1 MKFLCSAAMAAGVL
15 IAGFS
20 SQAAQQQVSCCPN
33 GSVVKKPA
41 TRGSKLVKKHSN
53 ELRALKEIH
62 KIQSSFLE
70 KFDGK
75 TSRVSQQERSNLQI
89 LLEHLPSAAKSS
101 DMPYADKMLYIE
113 YTVYDILNGKEKYSR
128 KKAMKSPEKLL
139 KDIQSKQLRYL
150 RSRQQRESKKYKK

>member
-1 MKFLCSAAMAAGVL
+1 MQCSNSCRSSYCRFFQSGSAAA
-15 IAGFS
+15 
-20 SQAAQQQVSCCPN
+20 SQLLSERQC
-33 GSVVKKPA
+33 GKKTCHPWIK
-41 TRGSKLVKKHSN
+41 TCKKHSN

-101 DMPYADKMLYIE
+101 DMPYADKMLDAAASTYLASLL
-113 YTVYDILNGKEKYSR
+113 TSLVYF
-128 KKAMKSPEKLL
+128 
-139 KDIQSKQLRYL
+139 LRFAIWVL
-150 RSRQQRESKKYKK
+150 MLFGGRRRR